1 MGETSQ
7 MKFRS
12 HETFFIRKG
21 WLSKGMRAVQND
33 PLVFM
38 RSGSESPTDTLGL
51 GANMVKALRY
61 WLQAT
66 GLTIEPKSGKRS
78 QQFTDFGKLVF
89 ENDPYFEETGTLWA
103 LHFLLASNKA
113 LATSWYYFFN
123 EFNMRTFSKDDF
135 TKAISNYLALQ
146 IEKIPSQRSLEDDFN
161 CILGTYISREKLQPG
176 KTISPENNIDCPLGE
191 LGIVDVDSKAQRTF
205 KKRTANIN
213 LIPNSILLF
222 GIIYQLQQNP
232 GQSSRVQ
239 SSGTPIES
247 LLNERG
253 SIGKIFNL
261 DSVALLTGLYRLENS
276 GCISVVT
283 TAGIDEIRVRSN
295 KGWLECLADYYKE
308 IG

>member
-222 GIIYQLQQNP
+222 GIIYQQELQ
-232 GQSSRVQ
+232 
-239 SSGTPIES
+239 
-247 LLNERG
+247 
-253 SIGKIFNL
+253 
-261 DSVALLTGLYRLENS
+261 
-276 GCISVVT
+276 
-283 TAGIDEIRVRSN
+283 
-295 KGWLECLADYYKE
+295 LAQT
-308 IG
+308 